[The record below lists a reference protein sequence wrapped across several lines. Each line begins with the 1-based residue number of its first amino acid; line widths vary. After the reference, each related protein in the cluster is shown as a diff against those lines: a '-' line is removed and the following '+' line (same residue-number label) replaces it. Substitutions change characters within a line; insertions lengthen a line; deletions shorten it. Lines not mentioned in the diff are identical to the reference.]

1 MGKASGE
8 RGGEEPFVKKMVVGK
23 RKEGERGG
31 GSKSQFGLGRK
42 GE

>member
-1 MGKASGE
+1 MEKESGE

-23 RKEGERGG
+23 GRRGEG